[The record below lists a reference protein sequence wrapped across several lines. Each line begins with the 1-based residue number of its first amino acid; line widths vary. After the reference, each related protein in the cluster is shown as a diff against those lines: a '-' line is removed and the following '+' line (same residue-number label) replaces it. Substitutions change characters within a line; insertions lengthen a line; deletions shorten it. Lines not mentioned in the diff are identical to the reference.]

1 MKKTVC
7 LIGRPNVGKS
17 TIFNRL
23 IREQKSIILDTPGVT
38 RDRIYGDVTY
48 NDISFLLVDTGGI
61 DLGDDDFNKD
71 IKIQAE
77 IAVKE
82 ADVILF
88 VVDGR
93 EDLTSNDLAIR
104 DMLLKSNKK
113 VVVVLNKLDNVKLQ
127 EERIYY
133 YYELGFQ
140 YIIPFSALHNI
151 GFDDMLQEVT
161 RDFTAYEE
169 EPENILKFCLIGR
182 PNVGKSSLTNAILN
196 EERAIVSDVAGTT
209 RDAIDTRF
217 KYNGEEYIVIDT
229 AGMRKK
235 GKIYEELEKYSLL
248 RSLKAIDRSDV
259 CVLVIDA
266 ETGIIEHDKHI
277 ASYAIEAGKGIVLV
291 VNKWDVIED
300 KDKEMKRWK
309 ELLKSEFQFMTYAK
323 VVFLSAKTRKRIHT
337 LMPEII
343 ASYNNSRREIKTSLL
358 NNVIMDATRLHEAP
372 GYKGKKLKI
381 YFSSQTGMC
390 PPKFT
395 FRCNNKGLVHF
406 SYERYLENTI
416 RANFD
421 FTGTPIVLQFK
432 NRGNKDEIE
441 EEE

>member
-23 IREQKSIILDTPGVT
+23 IKENKSIIMDDPGVT

-48 NDISFLLVDTGGI
+48 GDKTFLLIDTGGI
-61 DLGDDDFNKD
+61 DLGIGDFNKD
-71 IKIQAE
+71 IKAQAE
-77 IAVKE
+77 IAVE
-82 ADVILF
+82 ESDVIVF

-93 EDLTSNDLAIR
+93 EDLTSNDLYIR
-104 DMLLKSNKK
+104 DMLMKTNKK
-113 VVVVLNKLDNVKLQ
+113 VIVALNKLDNVAMQ
-127 EERIYY
+127 QERIYY
-133 YYELGFQ
+133 YYELGFE
-140 YIIPFSALHNI
+140 YVIPLSASHAL
-151 GFDDMLQEVT
+151 GFDELLDEVT
-161 RDFTAYEE
+161 SGFTDNEDL
-169 EPENILKFCLIGR
+169 PDDTLKFCIIGR
-182 PNVGKSSLTNAILN
+182 PNVGKSSLTNAILG
-196 EERAIVSDVAGTT
+196 EERSIVSNVAGTT
-209 RDAIDTRF
+209 RDSIDTKF
-217 KYNGEEYIVIDT
+217 KYNGEEYTVIDT

-235 GKIYEELEKYSLL
+235 GRIYENIEKYSLL

-266 ETGIIEHDKHI
+266 STGIIEHDKHI
-277 ASYAIEAGKGIVLV
+277 AGYAIEAGKGLVLV

-300 KDKEMKRWK
+300 KDKAIREWK
-309 ELLKSEFQFMTYAK
+309 ELLKAEFQFMTWSK
-323 VVFLSAKTRKRIHT
+323 IVFLSALTKKRIHT

-343 ASYNNSRREIKTSLL
+343 SAYENNRREVKTSLL
-358 NNVIMDATRLHEAP
+358 NNVITDATKLHEAP

-381 YFSSQTGMC
+381 YFSSQTGIC

-416 RANFD
+416 RNNFD
-421 FTGTPIVLQFK
+421 FTGTPVILQFK
-432 NRGNKDEIE
+432 NRGSKDEDDE
-441 EEE
+441 